1 MTAPTTA
8 NAAQLE
14 MLSAAVNDDFI
25 VTEVIRP
32 AAVLPETAARSILAD
47 LALRD
52 VRAEGQWLA
61 DPSTWQR
68 YDRPWDGNDGSAG
81 SAMLMGELQVAYG
94 TPTRYDV
101 TVFRVTISS
110 QGTAAGWTV
119 AKLCDE
125 AFGFG
130 GLTLDSCPRAALNAP
145 PQPFRLR

>member
-1 MTAPTTA
+1 
-8 NAAQLE
+8 

-32 AAVLPETAARSILAD
+32 AAVLPEAATRSILAE

-52 VRAEGQWLA
+52 VRAEGHWLA

-68 YDRPWDGNDGSAG
+68 YDRPWDGVDGRAG
-81 SAMLMGELQVAYG
+81 SALLMGEMQVAYG

-101 TVFRVTISS
+101 TVFKVTLSS

-130 GLTLDSCPRAALNAP
+130 GLTLTSCPRAALNAP
-145 PQPFRLR
+145 PRPFRLR

>member
-1 MTAPTTA
+1 MIAPVTD
-8 NAAQLE
+8 AAAALE
-14 MLSAAVNDDFI
+14 MLSAAANDDFI

-32 AAVLPETAARSILAD
+32 AAVLPETAARSILAE

-68 YDRPWDGNDGSAG
+68 YDRPWDGADATAG
-81 SAMLMGELQVAYG
+81 SAQLMGELQVAYG

-119 AKLCDE
+119 ASLCDE

-130 GLTLDSCPRAALNAP
+130 GLTLASCPRAALNAP